1 MNRFALIGVS
11 HRRGGAA
18 ALETWQAELSPE
30 VIRAKGFDSFVHI
43 ATCNRWD
50 TFLILP
56 EQLTMDEVRERLS
69 PLDQK
74 IRPYAYSGDAA
85 LEQLTR
91 IASSLDSLN
100 PGEDQI
106 MKQVREAYLAAR
118 TQGTVDKAVAFA
130 FETALKIAKKVRR
143 DIDLA
148 PMNTSLF
155 SLARPEIEALIPKS
169 ANVAILGAGSMG
181 TLAAKSLV
189 FLGYK
194 TLIVNRSEDRARQL
208 AKHLHQEYLSLDS
221 FLKEDRSFD
230 LLVCATPIKHL
241 IDSNALKNLPNL
253 KLVVD
258 LGIPRNLDAE
268 AAEALGIKVLDV
280 DRLQLAGQVRRE
292 ELGQK
297 LAEAEK
303 LILIELELALDDWS
317 EKQIGSGIKQLRDWY
332 LATIGDSLEADAAQK
347 LAHKFAHVPIKGLRA
362 IAREY
367 GPEAAKL
374 FLQESGLDLDE

>member
-18 ALETWQAELSPE
+18 ALESWQAELNSSA
-30 VIRAKGFDSFVHI
+30 IKSRGFDHFVHI

-50 TFLILP
+50 TFTVLP
-56 EQLTMDEVRERLS
+56 EDLSLDEARDLLSLTNHKV
-69 PLDQK
+69 K
-74 IRPYAYSGDAA
+74 PYAYHGDAA

-106 MKQVREAYLAAR
+106 MKQVREAYQHAR
-118 TQGTVDKAVAFA
+118 QAGTVDKAVSFA

-143 DIDLA
+143 EIDLA

-155 SLARPEIEALIPKS
+155 SLARTDIERLIPKS
-169 ANVAILGAGSMG
+169 GKVAVLGAGSMG

-189 FLGYK
+189 FLGYE
-194 TLIVNRSEDRARQL
+194 TLIVNRSEERARHL
-208 AKHLHQEYLSLDS
+208 AKHLNQPHRNLAQFFEDWPELD
-221 FLKEDRSFD
+221 LI
-230 LLVCATPIKHL
+230 VCATPIKHL
-241 IDSNALKNLPNL
+241 LDKARLEHLRGL
-253 KLVVD
+253 KLIVD
-258 LGIPRNLDAE
+258 LGIPRNVDAE

-280 DRLQLAGQVRRE
+280 DRLQLAGQTRRE

-303 LILIELELALDDWS
+303 LIFSELELALDDWS
-317 EKQIGSGIKQLRDWY
+317 EKQIGPGITRLRDWY
-332 LATIGDSLEADAAQK
+332 LTTIGDSLDSTIANH

-362 IAREY
+362 IARAY
-367 GPEAAKL
+367 GPEAAQL
-374 FLQESGLDLDE
+374 FLKESGLDD